1 MKKREFWDENQ
12 IEKLLEKAPK
22 ITDERSKDE
31 VLQRLKESAVFDSHT
46 EKQPIKMKK
55 KMSWKPLIASIASLF
70 VLVFIASTF
79 MGNAPEISLPSDTED
94 AQLEDT
100 SSHEPATT
108 RMMESHS
115 VDMENDTLSPKMA
128 ATPIQ
133 TVVNEQ
139 QLQGFTLFTIGLAG
153 DDAESVPVSFLIP
166 NEIVERQL
174 GTKTPTKLQLYQEF
188 APFIEEQSLG
198 FKEYHPIKGSFTE
211 KGDDLVHQL
220 PDDHTYD
227 IGSAALSNYVGAL
240 IDTFGES
247 YNRVLLTNAEGTQ
260 MTLNHMGEINNPIE
274 LTGKMT
280 HYNYFSYQ
288 MRDGSTYLSPNFR
301 MSFSNV
307 KDALLNMTTEA
318 NDIFHTAILP
328 DVSFQVKVK
337 KNIVIVTFDELLDL
351 ENYDSTQAMRMIEG
365 ILLTAASFNKE
376 VKFEQIKQQDWGGF
390 HFSKPLPKPVAANL
404 VVYDFSAIE

>member
-1 MKKREFWDENQ
+1 MKKKAFWDEDQ
-12 IEKLLEKAPK
+12 IEQLLEKAPK
-22 ITDERSKDE
+22 IKDERSKDE
-31 VLQRLKESAVFDSHT
+31 VLQRLKESVVFDSHT
-46 EKQPIKMKK
+46 EQQPVIVKK

-79 MGNAPEISLPSDTED
+79 MGNAPEIALPLDTED

-115 VDMENDTLSPKMA
+115 MEMENNDLSPKMMA
-128 ATPIQ
+128 MPNH

-139 QLQGFTLFTIGLAG
+139 QLEGFTLFTIGLAG

-166 NEIVERQL
+166 TEIVERQL
-174 GTKTPTKLQLYQEF
+174 GTETPTKLQLYKEF
-188 APFIEEQSLG
+188 APFIDEQSLG
-198 FKEYHPIKGSFTE
+198 FKEYHPFKGNFTE
-211 KGDDLVHQL
+211 KGDNLVHQL
-220 PDDHTYD
+220 PEDHMYD
-227 IGSAALSNYVGAL
+227 AGSAALSNYKGAL

-247 YNRVLLTNAEGTQ
+247 YDQVLLTNEEGTQ
-260 MTLNHMGEINNPIE
+260 ITLSHMGEVSEPIE
-274 LTGKMT
+274 LTGKKT
-280 HYNYFSYQ
+280 NYNYFSYQ

-301 MSFSNV
+301 MSFSDV

-318 NDIFHTAILP
+318 NDIYHTAILP

-337 KNIVIVTFDELLDL
+337 RKTVTVTFDELLDL
-351 ENYDSTQAMRMIEG
+351 DKYDSVQAMRMIEG

-376 VKFEQIKQQDWGGF
+376 VKFEQIKQQDWGGLNF
-390 HFSKPLPKPVAANL
+390 LKPLPKPVAPNL
-404 VVYDFSAIE
+404 IIYDFSTIE